1 MPHFRGVFF
10 GLDKPPSSP
19 YTKEGNISL
28 KACVNYSSHMIQV
41 LRTAA
46 FDEWLQA
53 LRDQVAKKQVLAR
66 LTRLSLGNWGD
77 CKPVGGEVTELRI
90 DSGPGYRVY
99 CWRNGEI
106 VVIAL
111 GGGDKST
118 QQRDIEKVQAMV
130 QELKG

>member
-1 MPHFRGVFF
+1 
-10 GLDKPPSSP
+10 
-19 YTKEGNISL
+19 
-28 KACVNYSSHMIQV
+28 MIQI

-46 FDEWLQA
+46 FDDWLQT
-53 LRDQVAKKQVLAR
+53 LRDKVGQRQVLAR

-99 CWRNGEI
+99 CWRDGD
-106 VVIAL
+106 VVVVAL

-118 QQRDIEKVQAMV
+118 QQKDIARAQAMV
-130 QELKG
+130 KELKG

>member
-1 MPHFRGVFF
+1 
-10 GLDKPPSSP
+10 
-19 YTKEGNISL
+19 
-28 KACVNYSSHMIQV
+28 MIQV

-46 FDEWLQA
+46 FDDWLKT
-53 LRDQVAKKQVLAR
+53 LRDKVGQRQIVAR

-99 CWRNGEI
+99 CWRDGD
-106 VVIAL
+106 VVVVAL

-118 QQRDIEKVQAMV
+118 QQRDIAKAQTMV
-130 QELKG
+130 KELKG

>member
-1 MPHFRGVFF
+1 
-10 GLDKPPSSP
+10 
-19 YTKEGNISL
+19 
-28 KACVNYSSHMIQV
+28 MIQV

-46 FDEWLQA
+46 FDDWLQT
-53 LRDQVAKKQVLAR
+53 LRDKVGQRQFLAR

-99 CWRNGEI
+99 CWRDGD
-106 VVIAL
+106 VVVVAL

-118 QQRDIEKVQAMV
+118 QQKDIAKAQARV
-130 QELKG
+130 KELNG

>member
-1 MPHFRGVFF
+1 MV
-10 GLDKPPSSP
+10 
-19 YTKEGNISL
+19 
-28 KACVNYSSHMIQV
+28 HMIQV
-41 LRTAA
+41 LRTAD
-46 FDEWLQA
+46 FDAWLSG
-53 LRDQVAKKQVLAR
+53 LRDKVGQKQILAR

-99 CWRNGEI
+99 CWRSGDI

-118 QQRDIEKVQAMV
+118 QQADIAAAQALAATLEPEEGEKK
-130 QELKG
+130 E